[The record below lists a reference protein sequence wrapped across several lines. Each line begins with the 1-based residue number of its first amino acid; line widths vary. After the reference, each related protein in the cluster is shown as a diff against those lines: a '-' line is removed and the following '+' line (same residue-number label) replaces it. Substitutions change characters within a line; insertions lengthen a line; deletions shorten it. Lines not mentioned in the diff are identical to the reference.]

1 MSKPVELYRFTQD
14 STVWTVTSGNKK
26 QAYNSEIY
34 LPISIGHATIK
45 SSPNT
50 NDSMLEV
57 TVDLDNV
64 MARGWFINIID
75 SVVNLQIL
83 RVDSGTVATV
93 WQGRLTAT
101 KPDDSKLTLVFD
113 SGFSQVR
120 RIGLRDQYQKIC
132 PHVLYGR
139 GCFKNKAD
147 VAIAGTV
154 ATISGSTVTVSAAS
168 SKPDGYFNA
177 GMIADSAG
185 VLRFVTSH
193 VGTVL
198 ILTRPLDSLT
208 VGMSVNLYPGC
219 ARTTAACKDKFNNL
233 ANFGGFPWIPSVN
246 PYDGTPIA

>member
-1 MSKPVELYRFTQD
+1 MSKPIKLYRFTED
-14 STVWTVTSGNKK
+14 SLIWTLTSSNKT
-26 QAYNSEIY
+26 QTYNGETY
-34 LPISIGHATIK
+34 TKATIGHSQIK
-45 SSPNT
+45 SSPDKNGST
-50 NDSMLEV
+50 IDII
-57 TVDLDNV
+57 VDLDNV
-64 MARGWFINIID
+64 MARHWFVNAID
-75 SVVNLQIL
+75 TVVNLEIFK
-83 RVDSGTVATV
+83 VDDGIVTVD

-219 ARTTAACKDKFNNL
+219 ARTTAACKDTFNNL
-233 ANFGGFPWIPSVN
+233 ANFGGFPWIPSIN